1 MIGLHHHAGR
11 GEYARAIDAERL
23 AVAARRRPA
32 PAVLAP
38 LVAAATRGDQDAW
51 AQLVE
56 RFGPQLLRVARAQG
70 LSRHEAEDAVQETW
84 VRLLRNIERV
94 REPNALGG
102 WLTTTA
108 RHESQRVR
116 ERSAREKPT
125 DDELVADVAD
135 GTGAEAETE
144 LDAVACRAAV
154 TGALNALPP
163 RHRALLQAL
172 FAESEPSYQ
181 EIATQ
186 LDMPIGSIG
195 PIRQRCLAQ
204 LRRNG
209 RLRRLADA
217 A

>member
-1 MIGLHHHAGR
+1 MM
-11 GEYARAIDAERL
+11 
-23 AVAARRRPA
+23 AARTRGPAGLRSLPSPA
-32 PAVLAP
+32 PGMLET
-38 LVAAATRGDQDAW
+38 LVAAAAGGDEHAW

-56 RFGPQLLRVARAQG
+56 RFGPQLLRVARAHG

-84 VRLLRNIERV
+84 VRLLRNIQRV
-94 REPNALGG
+94 REPSALGG

-108 RHESQRVR
+108 RHESLRVR
-116 ERSAREKPT
+116 EKAAREKPT
-125 DDELVADVAD
+125 DDELTLDRPDVH
-135 GTGAEAETE
+135 EPETQ
-144 LDAVACRAAV
+144 LDAQTCRAAV
-154 TGALNALPP
+154 AKALDGLPP
-163 RHRALLQAL
+163 RHRALLKAL
-172 FAESEPSYQ
+172 FAENEPSYR

-209 RLRRLADA
+209 GLQRLADA

>member
-1 MIGLHHHAGR
+1 MI
-11 GEYARAIDAERL
+11 AERPGML
-23 AVAARRRPA
+23 ES
-32 PAVLAP
+32 
-38 LVAAATRGDQDAW
+38 LVAAAARGDEHAW
-51 AQLVE
+51 ATLVE
-56 RFGPQLLRVARAQG
+56 KFGPQLLRVARAHG
-70 LSRHEAEDAVQETW
+70 LRRHEAEDAVQETW

-94 REPNALGG
+94 REPSALGG

-108 RHESQRVR
+108 KHESLRVR
-116 ERSAREKPT
+116 ERSARENPT
-125 DDELVADVAD
+125 DDELTLDRTD
-135 GTGAEAETE
+135 TDEPETPP
-144 LDAVACRAAV
+144 LDAQTCRAAV
-154 TGALNALPP
+154 AKALDALPP

-172 FAESEPSYQ
+172 FAESEPSYR

-209 RLRRLADA
+209 GLRRLADA